1 MANSK
6 PNLKQVWPSS
16 PFRPLFNELN
26 RAVEDQSGFRT
37 GDGFGVM
44 GRSIIR
50 TSQDWMV
57 GYTLDGGAGAAIKS
71 ADGKKWTLGKGDAL
85 ECTLEIDEND
95 EVSIVL
101 AKPADADEPEGA
113 ATRFTYYNPNASD
126 ITGKTLVFMN
136 KRFGLWMP
144 VLGGG
149 GAIARAKCT
158 VEIPSGS
165 FDGPSSSGEAQI
177 YSKDDD
183 GNWEP
188 SGDPV
193 QVWCQH
199 DMSTPVPVDG
209 TIHIG
214 SIQGD
219 WYLITRDC

>member
-165 FDGPSSSGEAQI
+165 FDSPSSSGEAQI

-193 QVWCQH
+193 QIWCQH
-199 DMSTPVPVDG
+199 NMSTPVPVDG
-209 TIHIG
+209 TIHIV

>member
-144 VLGGG
+144 VLGGD
-149 GAIARAKCT
+149 GALAGAKCT
-158 VEIPSGS
+158 VEIPSGTLL
-165 FDGPSSSGEAQI
+165 DPSSSGRAQI
-177 YSKDDD
+177 YRMNDD
-183 GNWEP
+183 GEWWP
-188 SGDPV
+188 HGDPV
-193 QVWCQH
+193 KVWCRHQ
-199 DMSTPVPVDG
+199 METSVPVDG
-209 TIHIG
+209 TIQIG
-214 SIQGD
+214 VMDGEWWLMS
-219 WYLITRDC
+219 RDC